1 MGGKY
6 SVCLV
11 KFVLRFKIYI
21 LAKFL
26 PHIYEYMIFDHQN
39 YTTMPLSLFRLI
51 NYICP

>member
-39 YTTMPLSLFRLI
+39 YTILCHWFISLFRLR
-51 NYICP
+51 